1 MALSNDLGSISN
13 SKVFTGV
20 QLFLCG
26 DVMPARAIDQILPHP
41 NTPILYEPYIK
52 DARDYIRL
60 AERKSGPIPRKV
72 DARYI
77 WGDVLAEF
85 ETRHPDIKI
94 INLETSVTSSETPWP
109 DKGIH
114 YRLHPSNVECITA
127 AKIDCCVLAN
137 NHVMD
142 WGHQG
147 LRETLR
153 TLTSKNLSFC
163 GAGHNL
169 SEAQAPAEIS
179 VEGKGRVWVFAYGMA
194 SSGVPESWQA
204 CSDRPGINYL
214 TDLTEE
220 SLNKVSEY
228 IAFHKQQG
236 DLVVF
241 SVHWGGNWGYDIPE
255 EQRAFAQA
263 LIDEAGVDVVYG
275 HSSHHPKGI
284 EIYHGKPILYGCG
297 DFLNDY
303 EGIGHY
309 QAYRGE
315 LGLMYFVRLR
325 PEDGNLL
332 ALELVPTR
340 IHKFQVQRASGE
352 EADWLLQT
360 LQRECGKLNTQV
372 TRSEGGAFKVYAQ
385 ART

>member
-1 MALSNDLGSISN
+1 MSFH
-13 SKVFTGV
+13 SKKHGGI

-41 NTPILYEPYIK
+41 NKPVLYESYVK

-60 AERKSGPIPRKV
+60 AERINGSIPRKV
-72 DARYI
+72 DEHYI
-77 WGDVLAEF
+77 WGDVLAEL
-85 ETRHPDIKI
+85 EARCPEVKI
-94 INLETSVTSSETPWP
+94 INLETSVTSSDTPWP

-114 YRLHPSNVECITA
+114 YRLHPLNAGCLTS

-142 WGHQG
+142 WGSQG
-147 LRETLR
+147 LNETLE
-153 TLTSKNLSFC
+153 TLKSKHLLFC
-163 GAGHNL
+163 GAGQNL
-169 SEAQAPAEIS
+169 CEAQAPAEIAIR
-179 VEGKGRVWVFAYGMA
+179 GKGRVLVFAYGMA

-214 TDLTEE
+214 SDLTQA
-220 SLNKVSEY
+220 SLNKVCEQ
-228 IAFHKQQG
+228 ITFHKQQG

-241 SVHWGGNWGYDIPE
+241 SVHWGGNWGYEIPA

-275 HSSHHPKGI
+275 HSSHHVKGV

-309 QAYRGE
+309 EVYRGE
-315 LGLMYFVRLR
+315 LGGMYFVRMC
-325 PEDGNLL
+325 PEGGKLL
-332 ALELVPTR
+332 ELELVPTR
-340 IHKFQVQRASGE
+340 IRKFQVQRASSGDS
-352 EADWLLQT
+352 DWLLQT
-360 LQRECGKLNTQV
+360 LLRECGKLNTQV
-372 TRSEGGAFKVYAQ
+372 TRSEDGVFKILAKTSV
-385 ART
+385 